1 MDNKLI
7 FTYEKTHKKMLQII
21 NTSKKYIFLTA
32 YDFDW
37 NYDENIRNKIIESL
51 NRGIIVYIVLSNHS
65 SLFENT
71 IDYSH
76 PNLYIRLSNL
86 YNKGDNKLFDLFVK
100 LFTKTSHFQRMVVH
114 MRFIYNGEALL
125 IGGTNVN
132 HEYNGTCTVR
142 NAKSKDEPE
151 FYWYD
156 NGYLTY
162 DYPDNFEFFYGL
174 YKNSYKKIRKMSLGK
189 KLFISN
195 ELQYSFICKHI
206 RDAKTSIYIECQY
219 FHTHKKY
226 MSNEIGIEL
235 AKRVNKAIKN
245 KESFILTII
254 TNSINHDE
262 YYLNHLTS
270 GMSYVSLVWFRSIIH
285 CDDDTFNK
293 YVICKMP
300 TIKSKIVIHS
310 KCWIFDNSIGLYT
323 TGNLSDRSFYNSGDI
338 EMAIII
344 RKGISNF
351 IKCISKA
358 HKKVP
363 FFTYNFKYPSN
374 TGYKCID
381 NIIHIR
387 NMYTILN
394 KAITPATLLIYNSDL
409 DSITG
414 IKCQ

>member
-1 MDNKLI
+1 MENKLI
-7 FTYEKTHKKMLQII
+7 FTYKKTHEKMLQII

-37 NYDENIRNKIIESL
+37 NYDKNIRNKIIESL
-51 NRGIIVYIVLSNHS
+51 NRGIIVYITLSNHS

-76 PNLYIRLSNL
+76 PNLYVHLSNL
-86 YNKGDNKLFDLFVK
+86 YNKGDNKLFDLFIK

-162 DYPDNFEFFYGL
+162 DYPDNFEFFHGL
-174 YKNSYKKIRKMSLGK
+174 YKNNYKKIRKMSLGK
-189 KLFISN
+189 TLFISN

-219 FHTHKKY
+219 FHTYKKHT
-226 MSNEIGIEL
+226 SNEIGIEL

-270 GMSYVSLVWFRSIIH
+270 GISYLCLVWFRSLIH

-310 KCWIFDNSIGLYT
+310 KCWIFDDSIGLYT
-323 TGNLSDRSFYNSGDI
+323 TGNLSDRSFYDSGDI
-338 EMAIII
+338 EMAIIV
-344 RKGISNF
+344 RKGISDF
-351 IKCISKA
+351 IKCILKA
-358 HKKVP
+358 HKTVP
-363 FFTYNFKYPSN
+363 FFTYNFKYPFN
-374 TGYKCID
+374 TGYKYID

-394 KAITPATLLIYNSDL
+394 KVITPATLLIYNSDL
-409 DSITG
+409 DSVAG
-414 IKCQ
+414 IKCH